1 MAKWEKRNA
10 KAMDSKSKGHEVVE
24 VARDTYE
31 VTSGTSGQTY
41 TVSLRENGGRC
52 TCDWAKYHR
61 RGEAVTCSHVIA
73 VHKWLAAQEGRR
85 ATAWASYA
93 EATRQHK
100 PLENIGEG
108 IILTKALRS

>member
-1 MAKWEKRNA
+1 MARWEKRNA
-10 KAMDSKSKGHEVVE
+10 GAMDGKARGHEVVE
-24 VARDTYE
+24 VAPGRYT
-31 VTSGTSGQTY
+31 VTSGTSGKSY
-41 TVSLRENGGRC
+41 TVTLAANGDGC
-52 TCDWAKYHR
+52 TCDWAKYHK
-61 RGEAVTCSHVIA
+61 RGEAVTCSHTIA

-100 PLENIGEG
+100 PIENIGEG